1 MLEFFNNT
9 FKWIY
14 KHIAETVDG
23 RYLVKMDS
31 INADTLKYLAIVLF
45 IIAVFNSIFI
55 FEWKFLRE
63 IPEEEDN

>member
-14 KHIAETVDG
+14 EHIAETVDG